1 MGHYI
6 LAKKEQLPNYISEIK
21 NKNLLSV
28 YMENT
33 LNGEK
38 VL

>member
-1 MGHYI
+1 M
-6 LAKKEQLPNYISEIK
+6 
-21 NKNLLSV
+21 LSV

-38 VL
+38 KLKKNISQLTMDSHKNFFDPLFVS